1 MIQSKK
7 NSEHYIWGNGCDSWV
22 LKDSLHLSVKQEI
35 MPAGATE
42 KLHFHETAEQ
52 VFYILKGEAVLHIN
66 NEQFKVRAGE
76 SISVQPQSEHFISN
90 ESQEEVEFLVI
101 SSPSTN
107 NDRIEI
113 KK

>member
-1 MIQSKK
+1 MIQSKN

-22 LKDSLHLSVKQEI
+22 LKDSHHLSVKQEK

-66 NEQFKVRAGE
+66 NEKFTVKTGE

-101 SSPSTN
+101 SSSSTN